1 MSSSALPFT
10 LVPARLLA
18 AMAAGARRIVR
29 VMQSVHIGW
38 IARREARRQHEALL
52 ELPPE
57 TLADIGAPEWLR
69 SQARAHQASEALRRG
84 HDRQSHARWE

>member
-10 LVPARLLA
+10 LDLARLLGA
-18 AMAAGARRIVR
+18 VSAGARRGMGALKAARAVW
-29 VMQSVHIGW
+29 V
-38 IARREARRQHEALL
+38 ARREARRQHEALL
-52 ELPPE
+52 ELSAQ

-84 HDRQSHARWE
+84 HDRQAHARWE

>member
-10 LVPARLLA
+10 LDRIRLLGA
-18 AMAAGARRIVR
+18 VMAGARRAVGAMLAAR
-29 VMQSVHIGW
+29 SVW

-52 ELPPE
+52 ELPAQ

-84 HDRQSHARWE
+84 HDRQAHARWE